1 MAKAVRSGDV
11 SWWDITQRQGSDK
24 SSLSPGHD
32 RSDKPGSALGHDR
45 DGKNGRALGH
55 LEQGEDQGR
64 DNTEDS
70 GAIEIPCDDEPILF
84 IGTELDET
92 IDGACGNDELY
103 GGQGDDIIAGHD
115 GNDYLSGNWGQ
126 DVLIGGLGA
135 DTFSFD
141 GDFDSDTVTD
151 FSVVQGDRLNFI
163 FYEKDS
169 NAWTSEMLADL
180 FVQQG
185 SDAVLKLSGTD
196 QSVTLLNIDVA
207 MLEADMISVTNIM
220 TEDLLAI

>member
-1 MAKAVRSGDV
+1 MAKVLRSGDV
-11 SWWDITQRQGSDK
+11 SWWDISQRQGSDER
-24 SSLSPGHD
+24 SLPPGHD
-32 RSDKPGSALGHDR
+32 RDDKPGLALGHDR

-55 LEQGEDQGR
+55 HEQGEDHGR

-70 GAIEIPCDDEPILF
+70 GAIEIPCNDEPILF
-84 IGTELDET
+84 IGTEPDEA

-103 GGQGDDIIAGHD
+103 GGRGDDIIAGHD

-151 FSVVQGDRLNFI
+151 FSVDQGDRLNFI
-163 FYEKDS
+163 FYGEDS
-169 NAWTSEMLADL
+169 NSWTSEMLAVL

-185 SDAVLKLSGTD
+185 SDAVLNLPDTD
-196 QSVTLLNIDVA
+196 QSVTLLNVDVA
-207 MLEADMISVTNIM
+207 MLAADMISVTNIV
-220 TEDLLAI
+220 TEDLLSI